1 MLNASDDKGR
11 HLLRLNTNSGRN
23 NFQKIDLPNKR
34 PPVLSLPKKTTQ
46 QHCRQHITTK
56 SGALEQNLH
65 NIQLLPNANV
75 VKKQKKRGRQSGGA
89 ATTAGSGIGGSID
102 AAAGKKTVNGDEK
115 NTTAS
120 DVVIIG
126 ATSHL

>member
-1 MLNASDDKGR
+1 MSDSD
-11 HLLRLNTNSGRN
+11 
-23 NFQKIDLPNKR
+23 F
-34 PPVLSLPKKTTQ
+34 SLFSLFLFLFVSFKKKTKQ

-75 VKKQKKRGRQSGGA
+75 VKKQKKRGRQSG
-89 ATTAGSGIGGSID
+89 D

-115 NTTAS
+115 DTTAS